1 MPGENNQSIMIE
13 KISDYIKEQSCAN
26 VCCVDEFAKPYCFNC
41 FYAYNAADQL
51 LYYKSSTD
59 TKHSGIL
66 FNNPAIA
73 GTILPDKLNKLQV
86 RGLQFEGEVLS
97 FSHPLCNGASAFYH
111 KKNPVALAMPGEVWT
126 IQINKLKF
134 TDTALGFG
142 KKLLWQR
149 NEQHDNAVTSF

>member
-1 MPGENNQSIMIE
+1 MTD

-26 VCCVDEFAKPYCFNC
+26 VCCVDELAKPYCFNC
-41 FYAYNAADQL
+41 FYAYNADEQL
-51 LYYKSSTD
+51 LYYKSSLD
-59 TKHSGIL
+59 TKHSGIVTIHS
-66 FNNPAIA
+66 AIA

-86 RGLQFEGEVLS
+86 RGLQFEGEVLP
-97 FSHPLCNGASAFYH
+97 FDHPLAKTASTFYH

-142 KKLLWQR
+142 KKLNWTR
-149 NEQHDNAVTSF
+149 DEQLSNAVGSNV